1 MDDFDNLIERYRR
14 ELMEFS
20 KNNCSKPAV
29 SEPKSNQKDN
39 ATQAEICTECKV
51 IPVEKE
57 QILPVNTQPKEEADF
72 DEMPADI
79 PATETEN
86 AENVKVDYSQ
96 AANENSVGNATVPK
110 FKNYEEFIR
119 NNPQNGSLKVQVF
132 AADHAFPVPSARVVV
147 VLELQNGTREFFD
160 GLTDINGIVDDI
172 ILPAPARENSQS
184 PSESP
189 ALPYS
194 SYTTYVEHPDFVDA
208 RYTDVPVFAGIKSI
222 QGVELIPLVSVGN
235 EPKFVETDESNSFE
249 RLKGVM

>member
-29 SEPKSNQKDN
+29 SEQKSNQE
-39 ATQAEICTECKV
+39 EICTECKV
-51 IPVEKE
+51 MPVEKE
-57 QILPVNTQPKEEADF
+57 QILPVNTQPKEEADTH
-72 DEMPADI
+72 EMLTDTAD
-79 PATETEN
+79 TETEK
-86 AENVKVDYSQ
+86 AEKAEVDYSQ
-96 AANENSVGNATVPK
+96 ASRENSVGNMAVPK
-110 FKNYEEFIR
+110 FRNYEEFLR

-147 VLELQNGTREFFD
+147 VLELLNGTREFFD

-184 PSESP
+184 PSDSP
-189 ALPYS
+189 ALPYA

-235 EPKFVETDESNSFE
+235 EPKYVETDEGNSFE